1 MTMAADTNA
10 TERLS
15 RTVASWHD
23 RAHAL
28 VVQDQA
34 SYEGA
39 AVLLR
44 EIKSLRGEIELTF
57 GPITAKARAAWKE
70 SLAQRKRHEAP
81 LEIAEGTIKRAMAT
95 FIQVEERRVRDEA
108 ARLEREAREEDA
120 RRRAEERAAEE
131 TTRLAEA
138 EALEAAGMGHEALAV
153 LAAPMPEPDPIPPP
167 PPPPPTIAR
176 PTASGISTPTT
187 WHAEVT
193 DLRELVLAIAAG
205 KAPLTLVEASAT
217 ALGQYARATK
227 GSVSVPGVRFFGR
240 VGISSRAS

>member
-1 MTMAADTNA
+1 MAWKIAGSCRVGRRAGHQEQHTRQEATGRLGRRARIYDKRTEEESCMTMAADTNA

-95 FIQVEERRVRDEA
+95 FIQV
-108 ARLEREAREEDA
+108 
-120 RRRAEERAAEE
+120 
-131 TTRLAEA
+131 
-138 EALEAAGMGHEALAV
+138 
-153 LAAPMPEPDPIPPP
+153 
-167 PPPPPTIAR
+167 
-176 PTASGISTPTT
+176 
-187 WHAEVT
+187 
-193 DLRELVLAIAAG
+193 
-205 KAPLTLVEASAT
+205 
-217 ALGQYARATK
+217 
-227 GSVSVPGVRFFGR
+227 
-240 VGISSRAS
+240 